1 MRFGAIQDLGLRL
14 DKTHLVVDEWSVT
27 GERNVAGDGE
37 FFFGMIRYGMEGEN
51 VASRHV
57 WPASEN
63 AAREIREVAVKNT
76 VCDSVPVEC
85 RPKPSDI
92 LFLDTGPTQT
102 QAD

>member
-1 MRFGAIQDLGLRL
+1 
-14 DKTHLVVDEWSVT
+14 
-27 GERNVAGDGE
+27 
-37 FFFGMIRYGMEGEN
+37 MIRYGMEGEN

-85 RPKPSDI
+85 RPKPSVFHSFSD
-92 LFLDTGPTQT
+92 FYQSVLDNTVFGGGELEEKRMT
-102 QAD
+102 

>member
-1 MRFGAIQDLGLRL
+1 
-14 DKTHLVVDEWSVT
+14 
-27 GERNVAGDGE
+27 
-37 FFFGMIRYGMEGEN
+37 MIRYVREGEN

-85 RPKPSDI
+85 RPKPSVLPAKVRSNECDV
-92 LFLDTGPTQT
+92 LFSTW
-102 QAD
+102 AS